1 MLGVN
6 KGQVKLVA
14 YSVNWKKL
22 FEVEKELL
30 HSIIGKNTKDIQHFG
45 STAIEGIKAKPI
57 LDILVGVQSLEE
69 VEKFDKERINEQG
82 YYHLPKVQ
90 LEGKVVF
97 AKFSDLDNLTKTHI
111 MHVVEFNGTWW
122 KEHTYFRNYLNGN
135 PDKAREYEALKE
147 NLALKYPNDERT
159 YTDEKKKFVYDILSE
174 L

>member
-6 KGQVKLVA
+6 KGQVKLVT

-30 HSIIGKNTKDIQHFG
+30 HSIIGENTKDIQHFG

-69 VEKFDKERINEQG
+69 VEKFDKERLKEQG